1 MFTLFCSLNNSLARL
16 LLLKF
21 MCWLSI
27 LRWYIDWH
35 IFLASFSHSKF
46 WCFGWTISH
55 VRLLVVD
62 RLFME
67 SSLLA
72 TGWLASKQ
80 INIQRGYLSRI
91 YFQQQAAASFRI
103 KWIVTN
109 ANAGK
114 CCGWPK
120 STLVCVY
127 ACRIHRCIIFSTLAL
142 VVSISDSSSSKASR
156 FNYILATWLEG
167 TSAATSTYLLSA
179 N

>member
-1 MFTLFCSLNNSLARL
+1 M
-16 LLLKF
+16 
-21 MCWLSI
+21 
-27 LRWYIDWH
+27 
-35 IFLASFSHSKF
+35 
-46 WCFGWTISH
+46 
-55 VRLLVVD
+55 RLLVVD

-67 SSLLA
+67 SSG
-72 TGWLASKQ
+72 GWLAGEQTDQYPEGISVKDL
-80 INIQRGYLSRI
+80 LS
-91 YFQQQAAASFRI
+91 AAAALFRI

-127 ACRIHRCIIFSTLAL
+127 ACRIHRCIISAL